1 MKTGKDKVEEIRLE
15 RADREKALAL
25 CREIRDSETATYT
38 EKLEAVRLIQELQ
51 DKKKSWE

>member
-1 MKTGKDKVEEIRLE
+1 MKTGREQVEELRLL
-15 RADREKALAL
+15 RADKEKALAL

-51 DKKKSWE
+51 KKD